1 MWVADLEDRIEG
13 QISDGLFVKADEGL
27 DPEVQH
33 VDPTNSISWCQRS
46 EAGL

>member
-1 MWVADLEDRIEG
+1 MTDLEDWIEG